1 MKRRYILYVLCLSLL
16 TGCIFNEGKLGK
28 VDLLV
33 AWEVEPEEN
42 AEVIAPDDERIA
54 DIEPIQRLL
63 QRVREEE
70 PMDGFS
76 DYAVSIR
83 DYDDEDRAEALFAE
97 AAEVLDEL
105 PQYSH
110 PEADMD
116 GSYIRTNDTVALI
129 TYEAEE

>member
-1 MKRRYILYVLCLSLL
+1 MRRREVLYLLCLAFLS
-16 TGCIFNEGKLGK
+16 GCINQGQVGR

-33 AWEVEPEEN
+33 AWEVEPEGD
-42 AEVIAPDDERIA
+42 AEVIESDDERID

-63 QRVREEE
+63 QKVREEE
-70 PMDGFS
+70 PADAFS

-83 DYDDEDRAEALFAE
+83 DYDDEDSAEALFEE
-97 AAEVLDEL
+97 AAGVLDEL

-116 GSYIRTNDTVALI
+116 GSYVRTNDTVVVIAP
-129 TYEAEE
+129 ESEE